1 MDVCLRTNDVVRT
14 VTIYFPDQRGE
25 GRVAKTSRTMLLFF
39 LPDMVS
45 VGWFALFVHV
55 ESGRM
60 RHTFGSGFL

>member
-1 MDVCLRTNDVVRT
+1 

-39 LPDMVS
+39 LPDIVS